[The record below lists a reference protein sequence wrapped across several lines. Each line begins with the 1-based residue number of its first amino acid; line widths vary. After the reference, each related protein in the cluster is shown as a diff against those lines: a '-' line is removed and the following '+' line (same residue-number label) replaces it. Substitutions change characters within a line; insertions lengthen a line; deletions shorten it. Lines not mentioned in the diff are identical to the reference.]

1 MTTGSLLV
9 VAYAIASRL
18 AYVGWVGVALRRQE
32 CDQYFTKRDGVEP
45 GYRRFRRR
53 AEWIMRNDALAI
65 VLACI
70 VTRDTLHLAVPRTIL
85 LAVAA
90 ILIAIGL
97 GTKMWAARTLGD
109 NAYYWHNFFSSDMH
123 EPPDPPGP
131 YRYLDNPMYTL
142 GYLHAYGA
150 ALALG
155 SLPGLA
161 LACFDQAAIL
171 VFHYIV
177 EKPHYDRLVAPAR

>member
-131 YRYLDNPMYTL
+131 FAPVPPLPL
-142 GYLHAYGA
+142 P
-150 ALALG
+150 LG
-155 SLPGLA
+155 SPAAWLSPAWLKLSLNVLSQMVAVPA
-161 LACFDQAAIL
+161 L
-171 VFHYIV
+171 
-177 EKPHYDRLVAPAR
+177 